1 MSLRIS
7 SIDLS
12 RNLIATY
19 RSTLFPIKN
28 CVEHRKCFMQFYYI
42 HTERLNYAFPRKISH
57 RKSAF
62 DPFFLQ
68 ILKFPM
74 HFLYIDFLLFMIQVF
89 NHQQAKPGNH
99 SLFSLFLLT
108 IEQYKSELQYFLFTI
123 HAKYTNVRYKC
134 YNVLTNQFQVS
145 SRDNNM

>member
-1 MSLRIS
+1 MKSFPIKSKENVIIQQGKWNRKIFNNYFVKSLIMSLRIS

-89 NHQQAKPGNH
+89 NHHPEIILN
-99 SLFSLFLLT
+99 FLH
-108 IEQYKSELQYFLFTI
+108 F
-123 HAKYTNVRYKC
+123 C
-134 YNVLTNQFQVS
+134 
-145 SRDNNM
+145 